1 MIDKKS
7 SLVLNTIMIIV
18 HILLGGI
25 GLAIYYFLG
34 KDSELGLRIFV
45 GIFILFKFLWF
56 CFCSIGKKNI
66 EKIANFLVMLFL
78 VL

>member
-66 EKIANFLVMLFL
+66 EYNTCNWK
-78 VL
+78 